1 MSLDVIVAVRQFKLQ
16 PRSTLF
22 HGHWLEAAGTDKTLP
37 GIVISQ
43 EANVS
48 PTTRNGIPIQ
58 FLTADDATD
67 LAGHT
72 QSTADTLTRAAPRL
86 QLTVRVYP
94 RFESPQSVLLDRDDR
109 LAFCKS
115 HAELEVR
122 LVTRLLIRTDL
133 KDLINV
139 ERFADD
145 SPITSTTLTEDE
157 NQQIH

>member
-16 PRSTLF
+16 PRSALF
-22 HGHWLEAAGTDKTLP
+22 HAHWLEAAGTDKTLP
-37 GIVISQ
+37 GIVILQ
-43 EANVS
+43 KANVS

-72 QSTADTLTRAAPRL
+72 QSTADTFTRAAPGL
-86 QLTVRVYP
+86 QLTVCVYA
-94 RFESPQSVLLDRDDR
+94 RFESLQSVLPDRDDR

-115 HAELEVR
+115 HAEFEAR
-122 LVTRLLIRTDL
+122 LITRLLIRTDL
-133 KDLINV
+133 KNLIHV

-145 SPITSTTLTEDE
+145 SPITSTTLTENK